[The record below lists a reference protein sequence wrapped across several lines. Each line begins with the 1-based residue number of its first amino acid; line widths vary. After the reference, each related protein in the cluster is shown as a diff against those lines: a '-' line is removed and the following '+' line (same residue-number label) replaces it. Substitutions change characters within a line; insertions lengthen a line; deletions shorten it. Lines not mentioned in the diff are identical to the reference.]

1 MSTEFMEIPTADGPM
16 IVCVATPQGEPRG
29 AIAVVPEAFGLTDH
43 IVDVTGRCAVAGYI
57 GVGIDIFHRAGAHRV
72 ADYDDFAAVPPLFAG
87 LDDDGLLVDID
98 AVVAYLAGRDVTPTR
113 TGIIG
118 FCFGGRV
125 SFLAATRRGLGGAV
139 SFYGG
144 GIASQG
150 FFKAFPPLLDKVAAI
165 QTPWLGLFGDR
176 DRSIPVDEV
185 ELLKSA
191 LLSAGAQTAVVQ
203 YPDADHG
210 FHCDARASYNE
221 VAAADAWSRTI
232 DWMEQ
237 HLA

>member
-1 MSTEFMEIPTADGPM
+1 MSSEVLEIPTADGPM
-16 IVCVATPQGEPRG
+16 SVCVAAPDGEPRG
-29 AIAVVPEAFGLTDH
+29 AIAVVPEAFGLNGH
-43 IVDVTGRCAVAGYI
+43 MEDVTGRCAVAGYV
-57 GVGIDIFHRAGAHRV
+57 GVGMDIFHRAGVRRV
-72 ADYDDFAAVPPLFAG
+72 AGYDDFASVPALFAG
-87 LDDDGLLVDID
+87 LNDAALLVDID
-98 AVVAYLAGRDVTPTR
+98 AVLTYLESRDISASR
-113 TGIIG
+113 TGIVG

-125 SFLAATRRGLGGAV
+125 SFLAAARRKLGAAV

-150 FFKAFPPLLDKVAAI
+150 FFKAFPALLDEVPAL

-185 ELLKSA
+185 ETLKAA
-191 LLSAGAQTAVVQ
+191 LVDTDVETALVR

-210 FHCDARASYNE
+210 FHCDARPSYHA
-221 VAAADAWSRTI
+221 VSAADAWSRTI
-232 DWMEQ
+232 DWMGQ